1 MLYKPIPWQSLEFY
15 TCGTKQDKQTKK
27 ISLYISALEDT
38 EDDDQGT
45 LFCEKHDSFII

>member
-1 MLYKPIPWQSLEFY
+1 MLYKAIPWQRLEFH
-15 TCGTKQDKQTKK
+15 TRGTKEDKQTKK

-38 EDDDQGT
+38 EDGDQGT